1 MADSKNLANANQ
13 AIEHYIQRVT
23 ELSQLGQK
31 IPTNQDLL
39 KIASELGISDEEI
52 QSAQRQSQA
61 HFIRAQ
67 GYSSLRHW
75 DDAIEELQEA
85 LAFNPFNLPMLH
97 LLINS
102 YLGRWKDKHN
112 SQDEEQIRIRV
123 KQCLEIQP
131 DDQESLNLLAQLDKL
146 IISYKYQLWG
156 LGALG
161 LLVIGSLTGFLFL
174 NNMSF
179 NLFSENDKKI
189 ENIKNELINEI
200 GELKDEQVLLYNQL
214 LQQIKEQGSIDNN
227 MQLEIEILKKEIKQL
242 NEQHQ
247 ELIKKITQSNK
258 ENLPVTP
265 TPNNPPQTNNKTETK
280 SP

>member
-1 MADSKNLANANQ
+1 MAESNNPTNPND
-13 AIEHYIQRVT
+13 AIELYIQRVT

-31 IPTNQDLL
+31 IPTNQELL

-52 QSAQRQSQA
+52 QGAQRQSQA

-67 GYSSLRHW
+67 GYSNLRHW

-112 SQDEEQIRIRV
+112 FQDEQQIRIRV

-131 DDQESLNLLAQLDKL
+131 DDQESLNLLAKLDKL
-146 IISYKYQLWG
+146 IITYKYQLWG

-161 LLVIGSLTGFLFL
+161 LLTVGSLTGFLIL
-174 NNMSF
+174 NNLSF
-179 NLFSENDKKI
+179 NLFSKNDQKI
-189 ENIKNELINEI
+189 EGIKNELVNEI
-200 GELKDEQVLLYNQL
+200 ANLKDEQILLYNQL
-214 LQQIKEQGSIDNN
+214 LQEIKTQETLNTN
-227 MQLEIEILKKEIKQL
+227 RQLEVEILKKDLKQL
-242 NEQHQ
+242 NEQYQ
-247 ELIKKITQSNK
+247 ELLKKTDSKNNQ
-258 ENLPVTP
+258 NLL
-265 TPNNPPQTNNKTETK
+265 NPPLEDDILTNEEKPN
-280 SP
+280 